1 MAGERRDRIRQ
12 YYIWIRLL
20 AKRLWRQPAYVGLLL
35 LIPILGWAAGR
46 MEQEER
52 GGAVAAV
59 CVEEGPWCEQI
70 MDGLRKQESDGVIK
84 YAFCDSAAAAE
95 RSVVRAEADCGFV
108 IGTDIAER
116 VTGNDWKECITVY
129 ETSGS
134 SITGMAKERVCVVL
148 FRLYSEQRYEDYMR
162 EIAQEGLTD
171 AVLQGMQNGLTG
183 AVPQGVQEG
192 LADEMPQKMQDGLA
206 GEISQDFS
214 EQFVDF
220 AVQAYERHLTDGSTF
235 GFRYKNYDRDSQ
247 YTSDTN
253 VISDT
258 AVFPVKG
265 VLAVIIFVS
274 GMCGMLEYDRDRRE
288 KRFLRLA
295 PNTLTFMVNV
305 WLPTVFVSAAALLCL
320 WISDGA
326 RCTAGVQGIHKAGGM
341 LAVWSVGMW
350 AVQIGH
356 LLFYQCV
363 IVAYCGMLGI
373 VLRREETIA
382 VAVPI
387 LSLGSLV
394 CAPVFVRLATYLP
407 VFAVLEKMFPATYYL
422 ML

>member
-12 YYIWIRLL
+12 YHIWLRLL

-162 EIAQEGLTD
+162 EIAQEGL
-171 AVLQGMQNGLTG
+171 
-183 AVPQGVQEG
+183 
-192 LADEMPQKMQDGLA
+192 A

-220 AVQAYERHLTDGSTF
+220 AVQAYESHLTDGSTF
-235 GFRYKNYDRDSQ
+235 GFRYKAYDRDSQ
-247 YTSDTN
+247 YDSDTN
-253 VISDT
+253 VITDT

-265 VLAVIIFVS
+265 VLAVVIFVS

-295 PNTLTFMVNV
+295 PNALTFMVNV

-326 RCTAGVQGIHKAGGM
+326 RCTAGMQGIHKAGGM

-382 VAVPI
+382 AAVPI